1 MPVESFSV
9 RPSVSGF
16 FHLAY
21 CLEVHPSFLIL
32 PRAVEAGL
40 DPRPKTKR
48 VTSEAMAPC
57 DWSVKLKAV
66 LGAGRQGR
74 ERPGGAGAWWTA
86 VPTVAQTQRRLG
98 ALPLGENQ
106 GIRGPSHLCYLP
118 GVQRIR
124 G

>member
-1 MPVESFSV
+1 M

-32 PRAVEAGL
+32 PSAVKAGL
-40 DPRPKTKR
+40 DARPKTKR
-48 VTSEAMAPC
+48 VTSEAVGSY
-57 DWSVKLKAV
+57 DGSVKLKAV
-66 LGAGRQGR
+66 LGAEGQGR

-86 VPTVAQTQRRLG
+86 VLTVAQTQKRLG

-106 GIRGPSHLCYLP
+106 GIGGPSHLCYLL
-118 GVQRIR
+118 GIQRIH